1 MFFGER
7 QRLELHCRSNRLFGL
22 IGESEA
28 ARALCYT
35 HRDNATGF
43 TGRVSSYRNCPH
55 STIVPML
62 EVHGSLC
69 NDHLYMYQIFQSRL
83 QAEVRLKA
91 SRTIHVV
98 RTQAGC
104 TCCISNVLSHTN
116 DNVDWWNT
124 TIARRC
130 ILVVCIDPA
139 AAGSRK
145 PSARQ
150 SGACRRLASASA
162 NGDNTSTPSTS
173 DFSLDAHSDTHIVM
187 KTRIPT
193 VHTMY
198 SHEHLPA

>member
-22 IGESEA
+22 IDESEA
-28 ARALCYT
+28 ARALCCT
-35 HRDNATGF
+35 HRDHATGF

-55 STIVPML
+55 CTIVPML

-91 SRTIHVV
+91 SRTIRVV

-104 TCCISNVLSHTN
+104 TCCISNVLSHRN

-124 TIARRC
+124 TMARRC

-145 PSARQ
+145 PLSPQLAEVGLVDASLLLLPTAIIPQ
-150 SGACRRLASASA
+150 HQRLRISASMR
-162 NGDNTSTPSTS
+162 T
-173 DFSLDAHSDTHIVM
+173 L
-187 KTRIPT
+187 IPT
-193 VHTMY
+193 
-198 SHEHLPA
+198 LL